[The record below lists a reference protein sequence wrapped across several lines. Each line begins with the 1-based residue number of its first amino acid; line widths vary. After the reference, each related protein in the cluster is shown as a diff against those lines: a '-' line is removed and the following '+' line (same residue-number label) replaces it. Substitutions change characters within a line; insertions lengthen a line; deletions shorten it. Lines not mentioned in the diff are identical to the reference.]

1 MLKESLRWRHSFGV
15 SKLGEKHERLR
26 RESETGKLRVSES
39 ADRAGRPVLVMTPR
53 AENSRDHDGQMANLV
68 YHLERATGGR
78 CDLYHTMH
86 YAMHYVMHFAIYNP
100 FK

>member
-1 MLKESLRWRHSFGV
+1 MLRESLRWRHSFGV
-15 SKLGEKHERLR
+15 SKLGEKHERIR

-53 AENSRDHDGQMANLV
+53 AENSRDHDGQIANLV

-78 CDLYHTMH
+78 
-86 YAMHYVMHFAIYNP
+86 
-100 FK
+100 